1 MAGENGGTRIPGVA
15 DARAEAADKPWE
27 AGRQHV
33 IDPNGLSIATVTRL
47 KKLFH
52 LLCVPD
58 DVAAEIIKETPVY
71 VDAVYADEWSE
82 EGLREDPGN
91 ALFALA
97 DTYWVADHDSLDY
110 DFDGLLWA
118 FCELLETHG
127 MTRTLAKA
135 RSLEDAPEVAARFDD
150 ATAVDILRFLVDVQC
165 DPGRRVILLY
175 EEGESYLSAVVRERD
190 VDYVTGNVEELF
202 GPEWHLEYAGRGDGG
217 ATGGSGRARWAASSH
232 GERASAGRAEGVD
245 AVQTEDPS
253 AVQTEGSSAAK
264 AKELAGKAGRTAV
277 RFSVRVVIR
286 VLIGIALAAAFAILM
301 RFLGVEGGS
310 SDTSWQESKR
320 EADAEAAAMS
330 AQNQRLLDNIDKA
343 QTIELGSLGAQTS
356 GAGK

>member
-97 DTYWVADHDSLDY
+97 DTYWVANHDSLDY

-150 ATAVDILRFLVDVQC
+150 VMAVDILRFLVDVQC

-217 ATGGSGRARWAASSH
+217 AAGGSGRAGWAASSH
-232 GERASAGRAEGVD
+232 GERVGEGVD
-245 AVQTEDPS
+245 AVRAEDPS
-253 AVQTEGSSAAK
+253 AVQTEGASAAK
-264 AKELAGKAGRTAV
+264 AKELAGKAGRTAA
-277 RFSVRVVIR
+277 RFSARVVIR

-301 RFLGVEGGS
+301 RLLGVEGGS

>member
-1 MAGENGGTRIPGVA
+1 MADENGRHHSPGAA
-15 DARAEAADKPWE
+15 DARTEATDKPWE

-33 IDPNGLSIATVTRL
+33 IDPTGLSIATVTRL

-58 DVAAEIIKETPVY
+58 DVAAEIIGETPVY

-97 DTYWVADHDSLDY
+97 DTYWVANHDSLDY

-150 ATAVDILRFLVDVQC
+150 AMAVDILRFLVDVQC

-217 ATGGSGRARWAASSH
+217 AAGGSGRA
-232 GERASAGRAEGVD
+232 GRADD
-245 AVQTEDPS
+245 AG
-253 AVQTEGSSAAK
+253 AGQTEGASAAK

-277 RFSVRVVIR
+277 RFSARVVIR

-301 RFLGVEGGS
+301 RLLGVEGGS

-343 QTIELGSLGAQTS
+343 QTIELGSLGAQTG